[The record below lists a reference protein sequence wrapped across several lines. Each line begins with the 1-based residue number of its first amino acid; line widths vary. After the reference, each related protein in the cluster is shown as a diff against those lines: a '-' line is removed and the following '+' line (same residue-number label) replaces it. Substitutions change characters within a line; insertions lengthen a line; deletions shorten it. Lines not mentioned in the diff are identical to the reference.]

1 MMPDKFIRHCPSDTP
16 RILGEDVIQADMESL
31 ERELMEIEKDF
42 KRVKDSCGNEWL
54 YFGFD

>member
-1 MMPDKFIRHCPSDTP
+1 MLKPDTFICRCPGDTP

-42 KRVKDSCGNEWL
+42 QQMREHYMEEWH
-54 YFGFD
+54 